1 MLRGSREPV
10 GLEGMHAAARQTA
23 SRGLTDTLRLAALS
37 VGARLDCLVRP
48 RAEALSRRTVVG
60 AGVLAVTVVA
70 IAHLRGA
77 DLRAGLAA
85 GQPGMLPQLLPSVT
99 GTQQEGRGP

>member
-1 MLRGSREPV
+1 
-10 GLEGMHAAARQTA
+10 MHTEAPQTA
-23 SRGLTDTLRLAALS
+23 PRGPRHALRHATLIA
-37 VGARLDCLVRP
+37 GARLDCLVRA

-60 AGVLAVTVVA
+60 VGLLAVTVVA
-70 IAHLRGA
+70 LAHLRGA

>member
-1 MLRGSREPV
+1 MLRGSPEPV

-23 SRGLTDTLRLAALS
+23 SRGLTDTLRRAALS

-85 GQPGMLPQLLPSVT
+85 GQPGVLPQLLPSVT
-99 GTQQEGRGP
+99 GTQQERPGP